1 MPSKVVHNQPTFFF
15 STAKND
21 LVENPY
27 SFFNVSYT
35 CYKYLD
41 PLWLRAH
48 PKWLSTHCDSK
59 KNAKILLKALY
70 RTWKLIVKSPETKVG
85 GWQLKFINSWMSWS
99 EHKTIFNLI
108 YVNSFDKIC
117 TINIIYMSYR
127 WKIGKNFA
135 QKMIINT
142 KTDKTSCQGYQKKR
156 NQKWSNDYRFTY
168 HPLRQL

>member
-1 MPSKVVHNQPTFFF
+1 M
-15 STAKND
+15 
-21 LVENPY
+21 
-27 SFFNVSYT
+27 
-35 CYKYLD
+35 
-41 PLWLRAH
+41 LWLH
-48 PKWLSTHCDSK
+48 PNDKRFRRKSVQCFCFSDSNRGCASAAVELSWKLLSTV
-59 KNAKILLKALY
+59 ILIFSVWRIFGPINFILY
-70 RTWKLIVKSPETKVG
+70 VTWFIKVG

-117 TINIIYMSYR
+117 TLNIIYMSYR